1 MGLLHVILKVPA
13 FKESYCSFVF
23 EAQQHHTYSSC
34 VYQDITWKLGSKW
47 NDVREIFVFFNEKAW
62 VNQNLYNKCI
72 DVMLPVIDDKDRRKC
87 WTCDSWKAHTASK
100 LKITLFHGIL
110 NVVIV
115 GNNDQWLLGKH
126 NVSQSDTSKYKGV
139 TRDVAI
145 VAGKDIMKIN
155 NSHKDEF
162 IKSNESSWQ

>member
-72 DVMLPVIDDKDRRKC
+72 DVMLPVIDDTDRRKC
-87 WTCDSWKAHTASK
+87 WTCDS
-100 LKITLFHGIL
+100 
-110 NVVIV
+110 
-115 GNNDQWLLGKH
+115 
-126 NVSQSDTSKYKGV
+126 
-139 TRDVAI
+139 
-145 VAGKDIMKIN
+145 
-155 NSHKDEF
+155 
-162 IKSNESSWQ
+162 